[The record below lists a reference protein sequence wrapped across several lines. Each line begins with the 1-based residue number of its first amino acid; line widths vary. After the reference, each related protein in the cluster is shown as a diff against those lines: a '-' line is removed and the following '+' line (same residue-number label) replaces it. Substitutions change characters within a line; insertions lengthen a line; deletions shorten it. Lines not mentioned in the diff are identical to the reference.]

1 MNEKTRKIALEE
13 INNQLIFDT
22 ISEVYDALLERGYN
36 PIDQIVGYLLSGD
49 LGYISSHK
57 DARNKINRFDRNQI
71 IEIILKDYLENKK
84 WDT

>member
-84 WDT
+84 